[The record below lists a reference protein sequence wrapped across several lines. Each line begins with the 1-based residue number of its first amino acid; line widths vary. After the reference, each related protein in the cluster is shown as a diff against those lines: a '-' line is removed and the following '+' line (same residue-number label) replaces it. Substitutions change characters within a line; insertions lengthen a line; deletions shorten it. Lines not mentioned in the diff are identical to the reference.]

1 MAANYRTATPLD
13 VQNGDI
19 ILTDGYRG
27 VASNVRH
34 YRPEEFGMCPQ
45 FEGEMIARYTLNSA
59 PGDGY
64 LGLPL
69 GFGGGCFGGNQR
81 ASVAILVKVD
91 ILEACERVANEDA
104 LAALDAAARVSENP
118 EVRRAYWGEG
128 N

>member
-69 GFGGGCFGGNQR
+69 GFGGGCVSR
-81 ASVAILVKVD
+81 IHTAP
-91 ILEACERVANEDA
+91 
-104 LAALDAAARVSENP
+104 AAAIRKTRRRNALF
-118 EVRRAYWGEG
+118 VRYGWHRPCC
-128 N
+128 NN